1 MDDGSLPSICGVAFN
16 VAPSFGAV
24 LLFFDFFLFFELPD
38 PRLFNLSFG
47 RENGLPPSG
56 LEAPAS
62 SADCLLDLFELAS
75 GCGSGSFG
83 LSFMV
88 LLYMNDSVIA
98 TA

>member
-1 MDDGSLPSICGVAFN
+1 
-16 VAPSFGAV
+16 
-24 LLFFDFFLFFELPD
+24 
-38 PRLFNLSFG
+38 
-47 RENGLPPSG
+47 
-56 LEAPAS
+56 
-62 SADCLLDLFELAS
+62 LFELAS